1 MDDMLI
7 KNGLVYDG
15 TGGPPQRTD
24 IRIQDGRIAEIGKNL
39 TTLWG
44 ERLLDASGLAVTPGF
59 VDIHRH
65 FDQMPF
71 RENDQNYGEVMLRQG
86 ITTAVTGNCG
96 ISAAPQPEK
105 AQIRQEMRAYYAPVL
120 GNFADGDFFRSFP
133 AYLKALEKASL
144 PVNTAAAVGMGA
156 VRICVNGFSQKKLTK
171 HQRTQCSQMIKEA
184 LEAGACGVS
193 LGLMYLPECYETVEE
208 LGEILKP
215 AGQAG
220 KTVTIHI
227 RGEGDSLVKSVAE
240 AIAIGR
246 AAGCRMEVS
255 HFKSCGA
262 GNWDREIHK
271 AISLIQEA
279 REEGQEVFC
288 DFYPYDCAS
297 TTLMSLLPPSFVQ
310 GDMGQMT
317 EKIKTEQGQQELRRL
332 LGETDPDWDNY
343 ILSLGWDRIT
353 ISSGDSKECGQYVG
367 MTMPEIVKA
376 FHYSDE
382 VAALCDLLI
391 KDKGNTAIV
400 LQSMCREDVDTVA
413 RFPDSC
419 VISDAIY
426 ADTDNPHPRMYG
438 AFPRVIADFVKKR
451 EVLSL
456 EEAVYKMTLLPALR
470 MNLPE
475 IGAVRKGFRA
485 DLNVFDP
492 EIFTDKSTYQEGK
505 RLAQGLRWCILNGK
519 IAVENDRVLSL
530 SCGRLIK
537 LA

>member
-15 TGGPPQRTD
+15 TGAPPQKAD
-24 IRIQDGRIAEIGKNL
+24 IRIQEGRIAEVGKNL
-39 TTLWG
+39 TALWG
-44 ERLLDASGLAVTPGF
+44 ERILDASGLAVTPGF

-96 ISAAPQPEK
+96 ISAAPQPENR
-105 AQIRQEMRAYYAPVL
+105 QIRQEMRAYYGPVL
-120 GNFADGDFFRSFP
+120 GNFADEDFFGSFP
-133 AYLKALEKASL
+133 AYLKALGQASL

-156 VRICVNGFSQKKLTK
+156 VRICVNGFSQERLTK
-171 HQRTQCSQMIKEA
+171 DQKAQCRRMVKEA
-184 LEAGACGVS
+184 LDAGACGVS

-208 LGEILKP
+208 LGEILEP

-220 KTVTIHI
+220 KTVSIHI

-246 AAGCRMEVS
+246 AAGCRMEIS

-262 GNWDREIHK
+262 GNWGREIHK

-279 REEGQEVFC
+279 QKEGQEVFC

-297 TTLMSLLPPSFVQ
+297 TTLMSLLPPSFVR

-317 EKIKTEQGQQELRRL
+317 EKIKTAQGRQELRRL
-332 LGETDPDWDNY
+332 LGEIYPDWDNY

-353 ISSGDSKECGQYVG
+353 ISSGVQEECRKYVG
-367 MTMPEIVKA
+367 MTVPEIVKA
-376 FHYSDE
+376 FHYGDE
-382 VAALCDLLI
+382 VEALCDLLI
-391 KDKGNTAIV
+391 KENGNTAIV
-400 LQSMCREDVDTVA
+400 LQSMCRKDVDTVA
-413 RFPDSC
+413 LLPYSC

-438 AFPRVIADFVKKR
+438 AFPRVIADLVRKR
-451 EVLSL
+451 GVLSL

-475 IGAVRKGFRA
+475 IGVIRKGFRA

-492 EIFTDKSTYQEGK
+492 EAFMDKSTYREGK
-505 RLAQGLRWCILNGK
+505 RLAQGLRWCILNGN

-530 SCGRLIK
+530 SCGRFIG